1 MIVLLLLKFYKT
13 VNPSYLIIIRL
24 FIARLSNIFFQ
35 KMMDGWLQNPS
46 NKNILRFYNSQ
57 SNSKKI
63 FIVYIDEIVKKDQ
76 ETDFII
82 KEKKKLKV
90 NEAVDLW
97 RNLKTKGWKE
107 MKTKNH

>member
-1 MIVLLLLKFYKT
+1 MK
-13 VNPSYLIIIRL
+13 
-24 FIARLSNIFFQ
+24 
-35 KMMDGWLQNPS
+35 DGWLQNPS

-57 SNSKKI
+57 SNSKKM
-63 FIVYIDEIVKKDQ
+63 FIVYIDEIVKEDQ

-82 KEKKKLKV
+82 KEKEKLKV

-97 RNLKTKGWKE
+97 RNLKIKGWKE